1 MHFIDTEERL
11 ILSDEIVTFYVKS
24 EIKELNKK
32 IKSLLC
38 VYQSKWRTSFS
49 HFSYRYKN
57 PKRIFLIFLMIKN
70 KPADVITVNFFEK
83 IANLFSA

>member
-11 ILSDEIVTFYVKS
+11 NLSDEIVIFYVKS

-57 PKRIFLIFLMIKN
+57 PKRIFLMIKN
-70 KPADVITVNFFEK
+70 KPVDVITVNFFEK